1 MEQMKEREIMKA
13 LASDFDGTLYLHEG
27 EHNYREEDITGIG
40 DLQKQGYLF
49 GLCTG
54 RPLRGITAFL
64 SKRLHPDFYIV
75 SSGALILD
83 RDQKVLFERCL
94 TLETAKQ
101 LSMLEHCVESLAIQA
116 DGNIYAYKKARAFA
130 DIPVIQHME
139 EIKEAN
145 IHGLSF
151 RMVDEKA
158 ASRLCATIKEQFSDT
173 CAAFQNQN
181 FVDVAPGGCSKGT
194 ALLKLK
200 HMMKLHSCFG
210 IGDSYNDIPMLE
222 DADVSFTFHTS
233 PQEVRDAADYLVDTV
248 GEAIHSY
255 ILK

>member
-1 MEQMKEREIMKA
+1 
-13 LASDFDGTLYLHEG
+13 
-27 EHNYREEDITGIG
+27 
-40 DLQKQGYLF
+40 
-49 GLCTG
+49 
-54 RPLRGITAFL
+54 
-64 SKRLHPDFYIV
+64 
-75 SSGALILD
+75 
-83 RDQKVLFERCL
+83 
-94 TLETAKQ
+94 
-101 LSMLEHCVESLAIQA
+101 
-116 DGNIYAYKKARAFA
+116 
-130 DIPVIQHME
+130 ME
-139 EIKEAN
+139 EIKDAN

-158 ASRLCATIKEQFSDT
+158 AGRLWTTIKEQFSDT

-200 HMMKLHSCFG
+200 HMMNLQSCFG

-233 PQEVRDAADYLVDTV
+233 PQEVRAAADYLVDTV